1 MICCILQPTFM
12 PWSGF
17 FALIDQCDIVVL
29 LDSVQFSKQ
38 SWQQRNRIRTDKGL
52 EFLTVPV
59 KSAGRFGQKISEVEI
74 ASNNFISSMESKIM
88 LHYRKAPFFQD
99 YFPLIM
105 DVLKTKVTEKN
116 LAALNI
122 GIIKLFVDIL
132 GIKTPLALSSSL
144 NIAADRSILLA
155 DICDYFSCSSYLS
168 PRGSREYLWNDRKI
182 FENRDIRV
190 FLQDFDH
197 PKYRQIYE
205 PFLPFA
211 SLCDLMLNEGPSSL
225 NIIKSGINTPE
236 SFIG

>member
-1 MICCILQPTFM
+1 MICIVQPTFM
-12 PWSGF
+12 PWSGL
-17 FALIDQCDIVVL
+17 FALMNQCDTVVL
-29 LDSVQFSKQ
+29 LDSVQFNKR

-52 EFLTVPV
+52 EFLSVPV
-59 KSAGRFGQKISEVEI
+59 KTAGRFDQKISEVEI
-74 ASNNFISSMESKIM
+74 ASNNFISAMESKIM

-168 PRGSREYLWNDRKI
+168 PRGSSEYLWNDRKV
-182 FENRDIRV
+182 FENRDIKV
-190 FLQDFDH
+190 FLQDFNH
-197 PKYRQIYE
+197 PKYRQVYE

-211 SLCDLMLNEGPSSL
+211 SLCDLILNEGPSSL

>member
-1 MICCILQPTFM
+1 MICIVQPTFM
-12 PWSGF
+12 PWSGL
-17 FALIDQCDIVVL
+17 FALMNQCDTVVL

-52 EFLTVPV
+52 EFLSVPV
-59 KSAGRFGQKISEVEI
+59 KTAGRFGQKISEVEI
-74 ASNNFISSMESKIM
+74 ASNNFISAMESKIM

-168 PRGSREYLWNDRKI
+168 PRGSSEYLWNDRKV
-182 FENRDIRV
+182 FENRDIKV
-190 FLQDFDH
+190 FLQDFNH
-197 PKYRQIYE
+197 PKYRQVYE

-211 SLCDLMLNEGPSSL
+211 SLCDLILNEGPSSL

>member
-1 MICCILQPTFM
+1 MICIVQPTFL
-12 PWSGF
+12 PWSGL
-17 FALIDQCDIVVL
+17 FALMNQCDTVVL

-52 EFLTVPV
+52 EFLSVPV
-59 KSAGRFGQKISEVEI
+59 KTAGRFGQKISEVEI
-74 ASNNFISSMESKIM
+74 ASNNFISAMESKIM

-168 PRGSREYLWNDRKI
+168 PRGSSEYLWNDRKV
-182 FENRDIRV
+182 FENRDIKV
-190 FLQDFDH
+190 FLQDFNH
-197 PKYRQIYE
+197 PKYRQVYE

-211 SLCDLMLNEGPSSL
+211 SLCDLILNEGPSSL

>member
-1 MICCILQPTFM
+1 M

-17 FALIDQCDIVVL
+17 FALMNQCDTVVL

-52 EFLTVPV
+52 EFLSVPV
-59 KSAGRFGQKISEVEI
+59 KTAGRFGQKISEVEI
-74 ASNNFISSMESKIM
+74 ASNNFISAMESKIM

-168 PRGSREYLWNDRKI
+168 PRGSSEYLWNDRKV
-182 FENRDIRV
+182 FENRDIKV
-190 FLQDFDH
+190 FLQDFNH
-197 PKYRQIYE
+197 PKYRQVYE

-211 SLCDLMLNEGPSSL
+211 RLCDLMLNEGPSSL

>member
-1 MICCILQPTFM
+1 MICIVQPTFM
-12 PWSGF
+12 PWSGL
-17 FALIDQCDIVVL
+17 FALMNQCDTVVL
-29 LDSVQFSKQ
+29 LDSVQFNKR

-52 EFLTVPV
+52 EFLSVPV
-59 KSAGRFGQKISEVEI
+59 KTAGRFDQKISEVEI
-74 ASNNFISSMESKIM
+74 ASNNFISAMESKIM

-168 PRGSREYLWNDRKI
+168 PRGSSEYLWNDRKV
-182 FENRDIRV
+182 FENRDIKV
-190 FLQDFDH
+190 FLQDFNH

-211 SLCDLMLNEGPSSL
+211 SLCDLILNEGPSSL

>member
-1 MICCILQPTFM
+1 MICIVQPTFM
-12 PWSGF
+12 PWSGL
-17 FALIDQCDIVVL
+17 FALMNQCDTVVL

-52 EFLTVPV
+52 EFLSVPV
-59 KSAGRFGQKISEVEI
+59 KTAGRFGQKISEVEI
-74 ASNNFISSMESKIM
+74 ASNNFISAMESKIM

-168 PRGSREYLWNDRKI
+168 PRGSSEYLWNDRKV
-182 FENRDIRV
+182 FENRDIKV
-190 FLQDFDH
+190 FLQDFNH
-197 PKYRQIYE
+197 PKYRQVYE

>member
-1 MICCILQPTFM
+1 MICIVQPTFM
-12 PWSGF
+12 PWSGL
-17 FALIDQCDIVVL
+17 FALMNQCDTVVL
-29 LDSVQFSKQ
+29 LDSVQFNKR

-52 EFLTVPV
+52 EFLSVPV
-59 KSAGRFGQKISEVEI
+59 KTAGRFDQKISEVEI
-74 ASNNFISSMESKIM
+74 ASNNFISAMESKIM

-168 PRGSREYLWNDRKI
+168 PRGSSEYLWNDRKV
-182 FENRDIRV
+182 FENRDIKV
-190 FLQDFDH
+190 FLQDFNH
-197 PKYRQIYE
+197 PKYRQVYE
-205 PFLPFA
+205 PFLPSA
-211 SLCDLMLNEGPSSL
+211 SLCDLILNEGPSSL